1 MSNIVNAFEYNF
13 DGLVGPT
20 HNYGGLAIGNLASMG
35 NSGTI
40 SNPRAAALQGLQKMR
55 TLMEMGLRQGVL
67 PPHERPFL
75 PRLRQHGFSGS
86 DEQVLQSAWK
96 NDPALLCNLSSAAPM
111 WTANAATI
119 SPSADSQDKKVHFT
133 PANLAAMYHRS
144 IEHEFTGRVLR
155 EIFADE
161 NYFAHHKA
169 VPAGGKMGDE
179 GAANHGRFA
188 PSHGAAGVQLFVYGR
203 SAFEKNLDVHF
214 EGRQALEASQAIARQ
229 HRLNPA
235 QTVFARQSQKAI
247 DAGAFHNDVVSVTNG
262 RVLFYHQHSFENT
275 AQCFADIRRACE
287 TLGFEPDFVEVSA
300 DAVSLE
306 DAISSYLFNSQLI
319 TTPDGETGLILPQ
332 EAHDNP
338 RTKAWLDAHIAG
350 NGPIRFAKYL
360 DLKQSMRNGG
370 GPACLRLRVVLN
382 ESEAASISKCVL
394 DEALIIRLEQW
405 VEKHYRD
412 QLEIKDLGDPEFL
425 GEVYAALEE
434 LTDILSLGAIYNFQR

>member
-1 MSNIVNAFEYNF
+1 MSAREYNF

-20 HNYGGLAIGNLASMG
+20 HNYGGLAVGNLASMG

-40 SNPRAAALQGLQKMR
+40 SNPKAAALQGLQKMR
-55 TLMEMGLRQGVL
+55 TLMEMGLAQGLL

-75 PRLRQHGFSGS
+75 PRLRAYGFSGS
-86 DEQVLQSAWK
+86 DEQVLQTAWK

-119 SPSADSQDKKVHFT
+119 SPSADSEDGKVHFT

-144 IEHEFTGRVLR
+144 IEYDFTGRALR
-155 EIFADE
+155 KIFADE
-161 NYFAHHKA
+161 TYFTHHPA
-169 VPAGGKMGDE
+169 IPAGGKMGDE

-188 PSHGAAGVQLFVYGR
+188 PSHGAPGVQLFVYGR
-203 SAFEKNLDVHF
+203 SAFEKDLDVHF

-235 QTVFARQSQKAI
+235 HTVFARQSQQAI

-262 RVLFYHQHSFENT
+262 RVLFYHQHSFENKD
-275 AQCFADIRRACE
+275 QCFADIRRACE
-287 TLGFEPDFVEVSA
+287 ALGFELDCVEVTA
-300 DAVSLE
+300 DAVSI
-306 DAISSYLFNSQLI
+306 DDTISCYLFNSQLV
-319 TTPDGETGLILPQ
+319 TTPDGKMGLILPQ

-338 RTKAWLDAHIAG
+338 RTKSWLDAHIAG

-382 ESEAASISKCVL
+382 EQEAANVSKCVL
-394 DEALIIRLEQW
+394 DEALIARLEQW

-412 QLEIKDLGDPEFL
+412 RLEIKDLGDPDFL
-425 GEVYAALEE
+425 GEVYTALDE
-434 LTDILSLGAIYNFQR
+434 LTEILSLGAIYDFQRR